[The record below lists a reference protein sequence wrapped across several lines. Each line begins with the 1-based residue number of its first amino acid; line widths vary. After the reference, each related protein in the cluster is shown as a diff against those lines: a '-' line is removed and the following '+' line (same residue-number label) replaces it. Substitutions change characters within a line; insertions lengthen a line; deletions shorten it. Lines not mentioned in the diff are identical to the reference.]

1 MMVID
6 MKEILKIIKK
16 KENKYF
22 KERQEKFDEIFNEN
36 SEKKINQKISLR
48 KSKKNEILMSKRA
61 KILSSKIPS
70 LYESKLKNQ
79 NLSPTILSLYEE
91 EKKCSQENF
100 DVIITKYFNHLQ
112 NISKN
117 NFDDTYFILERLL
130 IIIST
135 MDEEKLYN
143 IIDYYSLIYK
153 LFDLF
158 DMFTYINKIHIY
170 QTFKI
175 LVNISMRKNKD
186 LMNKLINPSSVKY
199 IYNFLEELFQEPE
212 NNSELICQI
221 LLFLMNL
228 LEDNQF
234 IQYIY
239 YKYKIFDLL
248 YEFILKNKDTKD
260 LNERNINH
268 HIVTFFSL
276 YIAVLFDEN
285 EEIYINNKELIINK
299 LYNLFEYFLI
309 NNYENKE
316 LLLDVVW
323 GLSNILIQ
331 LNERDSFIDLLSKKY
346 FDNILN
352 QLFVLVKIST
362 DFVIP
367 IFRVIGNLTSLKN
380 SYCESFF
387 NEPWAPY
394 LLSLLGLNYILPK
407 HKLLIIWI
415 LHNICAGTNFT
426 CLKQFNMN
434 EILLNSLKKEN
445 NSDVLFHLLKLYYG
459 IINNTND
466 DYWSEEL
473 IDAIILIIKKDVNI
487 KINFVCCYLC
497 EKLFDGKYQKY
508 IDKLNEIGFKEIL
521 ENWSVLDNE
530 EIKMSANYILDNFYK
545 NNI

>member
-1 MMVID
+1 M
-6 MKEILKIIKK
+6 
-16 KENKYF
+16 ENKYF
-22 KERQEKFDEIFNEN
+22 KERQEKYDEIFKDENEN
-36 SEKKINQKISLR
+36 KINQKISLR

-61 KILSSKIPS
+61 KILSSKVPS
-70 LYESKLKNQ
+70 MYESKLEKK
-79 NLSPTILSLYEE
+79 NLSQIVITLYEE
-91 EKKCSQENF
+91 EIKCTPENI
-100 DVIITKYFNHLQ
+100 DTIIKKYFNHLE

-117 NFDDTYFILERLL
+117 NFNDTYFILDRLL
-130 IIIST
+130 FIIST
-135 MDEEKLYN
+135 MNEEKLYN

-158 DMFTYINKIHIY
+158 DMYSYINKIHIY

-199 IYNFLEELFQEPE
+199 IYNFLFDLFQEPE

-228 LEDNQF
+228 LEDNTF

-239 YKYKIFDLL
+239 YNYKIFDLL
-248 YEFILKNKDTKD
+248 YEFIFKNKDTINLK
-260 LNERNINH
+260 ERNINH

-285 EEIYINNKELIINK
+285 EELYINNKELIINK

-316 LLLDVVW
+316 LLLDDVW

-331 LNERDSFIDLLSKKY
+331 LNENDSFIDILVKKY

-352 QLFVLVKIST
+352 QLFMLVKINT
-362 DFVIP
+362 DFIIP

-380 SYCESFF
+380 NYCDLFF
-387 NEPWAPY
+387 NEPWATY
-394 LLSLLGLNYILPK
+394 ILSLLELNNILPK
-407 HKLLIIWI
+407 YKILIIWI
-415 LHNICAGTNFT
+415 LHNICAGTNFK
-426 CLKQFNMN
+426 CLKKYNMN
-434 EILLNSLKKEN
+434 KILINSLKKES

-459 IINNTND
+459 IINNYND
-466 DYWSEEL
+466 NLWSEEL
-473 IDAIILIIKKDVNI
+473 IDAIILIIKKDINI

-497 EKLFDGKYQKY
+497 EKIYDGKFQKY

-530 EIKMSANYILDNFYK
+530 EIKMSSNYILENFYK
-545 NNI
+545 NNNI

>member
-1 MMVID
+1 M
-6 MKEILKIIKK
+6 
-16 KENKYF
+16 ENKYF
-22 KERQEKFDEIFNEN
+22 KERQEKFDEMFNEN
-36 SEKKINQKISLR
+36 NENKISQKISLR

-70 LYESKLKNQ
+70 VYEPQLEKQ
-79 NLSPTILSLYEE
+79 NLSQILLSLYEE
-91 EKKCSQENF
+91 EKKSSQENI
-100 DVIITKYFNHLQ
+100 DIIIVKYFNHLE
-112 NISKN
+112 NVSKN
-117 NFDDTYFILERLL
+117 NFEDTYFILERLL
-130 IIIST
+130 NIISA
-135 MDEEKLYN
+135 MNEEKLYH

-158 DMFTYINKIHIY
+158 DMYTYINKIHIY

-228 LEDNQF
+228 LEDNPF

-239 YKYKIFDLL
+239 YNHKIFDLL
-248 YEFILKNKDTKD
+248 YEFILKNKDTKN
-260 LNERNINH
+260 LKERNINH
-268 HIVTFFSL
+268 HIITFCSL
-276 YIAVLFDEN
+276 YIAVPFDEN
-285 EEIYINNKELIINK
+285 EGIYVENKELIINK

-316 LLLDVVW
+316 LLLDDVW

-331 LNERDSFIDLLSKKY
+331 LNEDDSFIDILAKKY

-352 QLFVLVKIST
+352 NLFVLVKLNN

-380 SYCESFF
+380 NYCELFF
-387 NEPWAPY
+387 NEHWATY

-407 HKLLIIWI
+407 HKILIIWI
-415 LHNICAGTNFT
+415 LHNICAGTNFN
-426 CLKQFNMN
+426 CLKKFNMN
-434 EILLNSLKKEN
+434 EILLSCLKKEN
-445 NSDVLFHLLKLYYG
+445 NSDVLFHLLKLYFG
-459 IINNTND
+459 IINNSNENF
-466 DYWSEEL
+466 WSEEL
-473 IDAIILIIKKDVNI
+473 IDAIILLIKKDINI

-497 EKLFDGKYQKY
+497 EKIYDGKYQKY
-508 IDKLNEIGFKEIL
+508 IDKLNEIGIKEIL

-530 EIKMSANYILDNFYK
+530 EIKNSANYILDNFYK